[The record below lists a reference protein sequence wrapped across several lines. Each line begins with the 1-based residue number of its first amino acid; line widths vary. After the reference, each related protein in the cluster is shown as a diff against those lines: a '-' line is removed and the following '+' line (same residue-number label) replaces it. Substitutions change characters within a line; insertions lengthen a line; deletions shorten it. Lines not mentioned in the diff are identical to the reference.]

1 MPKSDL
7 QIVFDRYIAGISTK
21 EDLLNLL
28 SSLQHGEDEF
38 LKQHILEELSKED
51 LSLSEQ
57 RHSVIVDRVLQ
68 NLQRKRAEEELQTGG
83 DNGSFGNEDCPEGL
97 KLGDSKIRRLRRK
110 WFLVAACFLGICLII
125 PTLRKSSS
133 KSNSNKKLVTKE
145 IYLPSHNEAT
155 ILFEDGEILS
165 VLHTDSAVLRSRGI
179 EIIKAANKELVFK
192 IHSTT
197 NQTNQKQTFRSPKG
211 MVSQLI
217 LSDNTHVLLNSG
229 SQLRYTNSFTQAE
242 RRVSLE
248 GEAYFKVSPDK
259 KHPFIVSANETE
271 IKVLGTSFNVS
282 TKQSERQVITTLE
295 EGSVL
300 VKNKAREIRMS
311 PGMQSSSNQLGVI
324 DTVQVNVAQETA
336 WKDGLFKFKGEEI
349 QSVLEKLQAWY
360 AIESV
365 EIDVVT
371 SDRFTGTIK
380 RTRQLSDVLQNL
392 EKISNYKFQIKDRRI
407 IVSKN
412 Q

>member
-21 EDLLNLL
+21 EDLLSLLL
-28 SSLQHGEDEF
+28 SLQEGEDQY

-51 LSLSEQ
+51 LSLSDQ
-57 RHSVIVDRVLQ
+57 RHSVIVDRVLE
-68 NLQRKRAEEELQTGG
+68 NLKRKRAEEEIQSSGLV
-83 DNGSFGNEDCPEGL
+83 GSIRDEDRPEGL
-97 KLGDSKIRRLRRK
+97 KLGNSRAIRLKKK

-125 PTLRKSSS
+125 PTIRKSSS
-133 KSNSNKKLVTKE
+133 ESNSNEQLSTKE
-145 IYLPSHNEAT
+145 ICLPSHNEAT

-165 VLHTDSAVLRSRGI
+165 VLHSDSALLRSRGV
-179 EIIKAANKELVFK
+179 EIINTANNGLVFK
-192 IHSTT
+192 IHTIRG
-197 NQTNQKQTFRSPKG
+197 QTNQKQTFRSPKG

-217 LSDNTHVLLNSG
+217 LSDNTHVLLNSE
-229 SQLRYTNSFTQAE
+229 SQLCYTNSFTQSE

-259 KHPFIVSANETE
+259 KHPFIVRAKETE
-271 IKVLGTSFNVS
+271 IKVLGTAFNVS
-282 TKQSERQVITTLE
+282 TKQSERRVITTLE

-300 VKNKAREIRMS
+300 VKNKTSEIRMS
-311 PGMQSSSNQLGVI
+311 PGMQSTSSQLGGI
-324 DTVQVNVAQETA
+324 DTMQVNVAQETA
-336 WKDGLFKFKGEEI
+336 WKDGLFKFKEEAI

-360 AIESV
+360 AIEAV
-365 EIDVVT
+365 EINVVT
-371 SDRFTGTIK
+371 NDRFTGTIK

-392 EKISNYKFQIKDRRI
+392 EKISSYKFQIKDRRI